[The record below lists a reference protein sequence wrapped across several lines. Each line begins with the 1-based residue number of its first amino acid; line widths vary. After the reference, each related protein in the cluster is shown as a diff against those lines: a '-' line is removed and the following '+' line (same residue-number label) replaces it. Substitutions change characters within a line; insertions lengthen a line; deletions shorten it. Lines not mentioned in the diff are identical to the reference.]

1 MKKTLL
7 FIFAMLLA
15 LFFSFPSIAQ
25 TESTPRMD
33 YIDRDDVVQFI
44 DEMNEQFDYDRG
56 LLYALFHATQPI
68 PAVLKAIRP
77 PAHPGVRSW
86 QTYRSRFVEPTRI
99 NAGKRF
105 MQRYATELATAESRF
120 GVPAEII
127 TAIIGIETI
136 YGQHMGNYNTFAALA
151 TLAFDYPPRAE
162 LFRRELVN
170 LLLLAREENRPVL
183 SYTGSYAGAMGW
195 PQFMPSSMRQYALD
209 FDNDG
214 KVDLTASPVDAIGS
228 AANFLAEHGWQK
240 GGPIAEKITVS
251 GDGIQAL
258 LDEGIKPQRLPSEF
272 SARQVEIQKV
282 PAGEPKVVQSKHS
295 AGAGET
301 AANTQLS
308 DQPAALIDLVT
319 PDAPTEYRLGYQNFY
334 VITRYNRS
342 SFYAAAVMDLA
353 EALKDPLTH
362 IAPMS
367 RPESWNPSTS
377 LH

>member
-1 MKKTLL
+1 MKYLL
-7 FIFAMLLA
+7 LCLMLILSA
-15 LFFSFPSIAQ
+15 PSHAAG
-25 TESTPRMD
+25 
-33 YIDRDDVVQFI
+33 YIQRADVQAFI
-44 DEMNEQFDYDRG
+44 DEMVNTQGLDRTA
-56 LLYALFHATQPI
+56 LYGLFHAAEPI
-68 PAVLKAIRP
+68 PSVLRAIRP
-77 PAHPGVRSW
+77 PADPGIRSW
-86 QTYRSRFVEPTRI
+86 RTYRSRFIEPVRI
-99 NAGKRF
+99 AAGKQF
-105 MQRYATELATAESRF
+105 MQRYASELATAQTRF

-136 YGQHMGNYNTFAALA
+136 YGKHMGSYTTFNALT

-162 LFRRELVN
+162 LFRKELVE
-170 LLLLAREENRPVL
+170 LLLLAREENRPVP
-183 SYTGSYAGAMGW
+183 SYTGSYAGAMGL

-240 GGPIAEKITVS
+240 DGPIAEKITVS

-282 PAGEPKVVQSKHS
+282 
-295 AGAGET
+295 GAGET
-301 AANTQLS
+301 AINTQLS

-353 EALKDPLTH
+353 EALK
-362 IAPMS
+362 A
-367 RPESWNPSTS
+367 TS
-377 LH
+377 DF

>member
-1 MKKTLL
+1 MKYL
-7 FIFAMLLA
+7 FPYLPLCLA
-15 LFFSFPSIAQ
+15 LIF
-25 TESTPRMD
+25 STPSHAAG
-33 YIDRDDVVQFI
+33 YIQRADVQAFI
-44 DEMNEQFDYDRG
+44 DEMVNTQGFDRTA
-56 LLYALFHATQPI
+56 LYGLFHAAEPI
-68 PAVLKAIRP
+68 PSVLRAIRP
-77 PAHPGVRSW
+77 PADPGIRSW
-86 QTYRSRFVEPTRI
+86 RAYRSRFVEPTRI
-99 NAGKRF
+99 MAGKQF
-105 MQRYATELATAESRF
+105 MQRYASELAAAQTRF

-183 SYTGSYAGAMGW
+183 SYTGSYAGAIGW

-272 SARQVEIQKV
+272 STRQVEIQKV
-282 PAGEPKVVQSKHS
+282 PAGTHS

-353 EALKDPLTH
+353 EALKDPL
-362 IAPMS
+362 IDQ
-367 RPESWNPSTS
+367 
-377 LH
+377 

>member
-7 FIFAMLLA
+7 LPALLA
-15 LFFSFPSIAQ
+15 LFFSCFGIAQ
-25 TESTPRMD
+25 TEPAPRMD

-44 DEMNEQFDYDRG
+44 DEMSEQFDYDRG

-77 PAHPGVRSW
+77 PADPGIRSW
-86 QTYRSRFVEPTRI
+86 RAYRSRFVEPVRI
-99 NAGKRF
+99 AAGKAF

-120 GVPAEII
+120 GVPREII
-127 TAIIGIETI
+127 AAIIGVETI
-136 YGQHMGNYNTFAALA
+136 YGRHMGNFNTFAALT

-162 LFRRELVN
+162 LFRRELAN

-195 PQFMPSSMRQYALD
+195 SQFMPSSMRQYALD
-209 FDNDG
+209 FDHDG

-228 AANFLAEHGWQK
+228 TANFLAEHGWQK
-240 GGPIAEKITVS
+240 GGPIAETITVS

-272 SARQVEIQKV
+272 AAQRVKIQKV
-282 PAGEPKVVQSKHS
+282 
-295 AGAGET
+295 GAGDT
-301 AANTQLS
+301 AASGQFS

-319 PDAPTEYRLGYQNFY
+319 PNAPTEYRLGYQNFY

-353 EALKDPLTH
+353 EALKDN
-362 IAPMS
+362 ADF
-367 RPESWNPSTS
+367 
-377 LH
+377 

>member
-7 FIFAMLLA
+7 FSFTMLLA

-25 TESTPRMD
+25 TESTPHMD

-44 DEMNEQFDYDRG
+44 DEMSEQFDYDRG

-77 PAHPGVRSW
+77 PADPGIRSW
-86 QTYRSRFVEPTRI
+86 RAYRSRFVEPARI
-99 NAGKRF
+99 MAGKQF
-105 MQRYATELATAESRF
+105 MQRYASELAVAEARF

-136 YGQHMGNYNTFAALA
+136 YGQHMGNYTTFAALA
-151 TLAFDYPPRAE
+151 TLAFDYPPRAKF
-162 LFRRELVN
+162 FRQELVE

-195 PQFMPSSMRQYALD
+195 PQFMPSSVRQYALD

-228 AANFLAEHGWQK
+228 AANFLAEHGWRK
-240 GGPIAEKITVS
+240 GGPIAEKITIT

-258 LDEGIKPQRLPSEF
+258 IDEGIKPQHRPSEF
-272 SARQVEIQKV
+272 AARDVQIKRVHEKV
-282 PAGEPKVVQSKHS
+282 
-295 AGAGET
+295 GAGDT
-301 AANTQLS
+301 ATNDQFSDQLS
-308 DQPAALIDLVT
+308 NQPAALIDLIT

-353 EALKDPLTH
+353 EALQDAS
-362 IAPMS
+362 IGQ
-367 RPESWNPSTS
+367 
-377 LH
+377 

>member
-7 FIFAMLLA
+7 FSFTMLLA

-25 TESTPRMD
+25 TESTPHMD
-33 YIDRDDVVQFI
+33 YIDRDGVVQFI
-44 DEMNEQFDYDRG
+44 DEMSEQFDYDRG

-77 PAHPGVRSW
+77 PADPGIRSW
-86 QTYRSRFVEPTRI
+86 RAYRSRFVEPTRI
-99 NAGKRF
+99 MAGKQF
-105 MQRYATELATAESRF
+105 MQRYASELAVAEARF

-136 YGQHMGNYNTFAALA
+136 YGQHMGNYTTFAALA

-162 LFRRELVN
+162 LFRRELVE

-195 PQFMPSSMRQYALD
+195 PQFMPSSVRQYALD

-214 KVDLTASPVDAIGS
+214 KVDLAASPVDAIGS
-228 AANFLAEHGWQK
+228 AANFLAEHGWRK
-240 GGPIAEKITVS
+240 GGPIAEKITIT

-258 LDEGIKPQRLPSEF
+258 IDEGIKPQHRPSEF
-272 SARQVEIQKV
+272 AARDVQIKRVHEKV
-282 PAGEPKVVQSKHS
+282 
-295 AGAGET
+295 GAGDT
-301 AANTQLS
+301 ATNDQFSDQLS
-308 DQPAALIDLVT
+308 DQPAALIDLIT

-353 EALKDPLTH
+353 GTLK
-362 IAPMS
+362 A
-367 RPESWNPSTS
+367 TS
-377 LH
+377 DF

>member
-1 MKKTLL
+1 MKYLL
-7 FIFAMLLA
+7 LCLA
-15 LFFSFPSIAQ
+15 LILSAPSHAGG
-25 TESTPRMD
+25 
-33 YIDRDDVVQFI
+33 YIQRADVQAFI
-44 DEMNEQFDYDRG
+44 DEMVNTQGFDRTA
-56 LLYALFHATQPI
+56 LYGLFHAAEPI
-68 PAVLKAIRP
+68 PSVLRAIRP
-77 PAHPGVRSW
+77 PADPGIRSW
-86 QTYRSRFVEPTRI
+86 RAYRSRFVEPTRI
-99 NAGKRF
+99 MAGKQF
-105 MQRYATELATAESRF
+105 MQRYASELAAAQTRF

-136 YGQHMGNYNTFAALA
+136 YGQHMGNYTTFAALA

-228 AANFLAEHGWQK
+228 AANFLAEHGWRK

-258 LDEGIKPQRLPSEF
+258 IDEGIKPQRLPGEF
-272 SARQVEIQKV
+272 STRQVEIQKI
-282 PAGEPKVVQSKHS
+282 
-295 AGAGET
+295 GADDT
-301 AANTQLS
+301 ATNDQLS
-308 DQPAALIDLVT
+308 NQPAALIDLIT

-353 EALKDPLTH
+353 EALQDAS
-362 IAPMS
+362 IGQ
-367 RPESWNPSTS
+367 
-377 LH
+377 

>member
-99 NAGKRF
+99 NVGKRF

-120 GVPAEII
+120 GVPKEII

-214 KVDLTASPVDAIGS
+214 KVDLTASPVDCHRQRARISWPNMAGKR
-228 AANFLAEHGWQK
+228 AARSLKKSPSVA
-240 GGPIAEKITVS
+240 TVS
-251 GDGIQAL
+251 
-258 LDEGIKPQRLPSEF
+258 KPCSMKASSRN
-272 SARQVEIQKV
+272 AC
-282 PAGEPKVVQSKHS
+282 PA
-295 AGAGET
+295 
-301 AANTQLS
+301 N
-308 DQPAALIDLVT
+308 
-319 PDAPTEYRLGYQNFY
+319 
-334 VITRYNRS
+334 
-342 SFYAAAVMDLA
+342 
-353 EALKDPLTH
+353 
-362 IAPMS
+362 
-367 RPESWNPSTS
+367 S
-377 LH
+377 LHGR